1 MEFKSGVNK
10 TKLKIHTYA
19 IKDNLIVPEL
29 TPQQKSFVYADE
41 ADLLNVALF
50 GKTAKEWREE
60 NPKAKG
66 NIRDFASISQLLVLA
81 NLESYN
87 AILIDQEIE
96 QGKRLEMLRKTAIK
110 QLTTINGLE
119 IPLTSLPNNSLGI
132 EDNK

>member
-1 MEFKSGVNK
+1 M
-10 TKLKIHTYA
+10 
-19 IKDNLIVPEL
+19 IVPEL

-119 IPLTSLPNNSLGI
+119 IPLTSLPNNSLDI